1 MGRFVFFQAKTIPD
15 FYPSNVE
22 SFKSFVVCVNLKCIY
37 IYIFYTVFIEVQLFK
52 CFKYKVIHIYI

>member
-37 IYIFYTVFIEVQLFK
+37 IYSILFLL
-52 CFKYKVIHIYI
+52 KYSYLNVSSTK